1 MRYELRLKK
10 KLSTEHRPSNDT
22 VRKSV
27 ATIRRNLMSFV
38 IILGFFLESIPILT
52 FREKKWAVALTL
64 LRSADFS

>member
-1 MRYELRLKK
+1 MISCNDYRQ
-10 KLSTEHRPSNDT
+10 LSDT

-38 IILGFFLESIPILT
+38 IILDFFLESIPILT